1 MNRRGVIKRY
11 YQCYRDRDRETLCGL
26 LAPDLHHVSSF
37 AEYHD
42 RDEMLEAIWPTVG
55 RSWAV
60 NLQIFGED
68 SDFMVRYQV
77 AAQQRQSMS
86 MAEYLRFDGD
96 RISEIEV
103 YAGRELGE

>member
-1 MNRRGVIKRY
+1 MNRRNAIKRY
-11 YQCYRDRDRETLCGL
+11 YQCYRDRDMETLRKL
-26 LAPDLHHVSSF
+26 LTPDLHHVSSF

-42 RDEMLEAIWPTVG
+42 RDKMLEAIWPTVG

-60 NLQIFGED
+60 NLEVFGEGPE
-68 SDFMVRYQV
+68 FMVRYQV
-77 AAQQRQSMS
+77 SSEERPSVN

-103 YAGRELGE
+103 YVGREVRE

>member
-1 MNRRGVIKRY
+1 MNRRNVIERY
-11 YQCYRDRDRETLCGL
+11 YQCYRERDRETLREL

-42 RDEMLEAIWPTVG
+42 RDEMLEAIWPSVG

-60 NLQIFGED
+60 NLEIFGKD
-68 SDFMVRYQV
+68 SEFMVRYQV
-77 AAQQRQSMS
+77 AAEERRSME
-86 MAEYLRFDGD
+86 MAEYIRFDGD

-103 YAGRELGE
+103 YVGRELGD